1 MDRDPWTR
9 SMELCAVHA
18 FFLRKINLEI
28 WKTARALD
36 FDKNTPKLFQNY
48 ILVTKN
54 LHLGP

>member
-1 MDRDPWTR
+1 
-9 SMELCAVHA
+9 MELCAVHA